1 VDGGMTVLA
10 VLAGVVLQ
18 GCAAATAAVV
28 PGQVAA
34 CAATPKPD
42 WRAVATRD
50 DIIRI
55 RTWRDAFVKGLDEA
69 KGAGFAA
76 DVAAQGALLE
86 PDAALEGPAL
96 PTGAYRCRTIKLGS
110 ASGGP
115 LAYVAYP
122 AFRCRVKTEGD
133 RLLFEK
139 VTGSQRPFGTLYPGG
154 ARRQI
159 FLGTVILGDETRA
172 PVYGRDALRDQV
184 GAVERIGPQRWRLIF
199 PYPRFESTL
208 DVIELVPAS

>member
-1 VDGGMTVLA
+1 MTALA

-18 GCAAATAAVV
+18 GCAASTAAVA
-28 PGQVAA
+28 PDRVAG
-34 CAATPKPD
+34 CAAAAKPD
-42 WRAVATRD
+42 WRAEATRED
-50 DIIRI
+50 LVRL
-55 RTWRDAFVKGLDEA
+55 RTWRDAFVKGIEEA
-69 KGAGFAA
+69 KAAGLAA

-86 PDAALEGPAL
+86 PDAALETPAL
-96 PTGAYRCRTIKLGS
+96 PTGDYRCRTIKLGS
-110 ASGGP
+110 AAGGP

-133 RLLFEK
+133 RLIFEK
-139 VTGSQRPFGTLYPGG
+139 ITGSQRPFGTLYPGG
-154 ARRQI
+154 TRRQI